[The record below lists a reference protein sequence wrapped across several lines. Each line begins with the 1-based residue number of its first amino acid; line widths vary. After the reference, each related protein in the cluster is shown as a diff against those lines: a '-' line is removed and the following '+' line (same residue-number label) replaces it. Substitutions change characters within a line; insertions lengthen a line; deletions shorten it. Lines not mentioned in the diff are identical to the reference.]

1 MLNDNLSPLFRQ
13 KLVLS
18 SRFSFKKLNGEI
30 LKFTL
35 SLHLVVTGVWEVVE
49 KDRGSK
55 FPQFGSLPLKVICKF
70 RTEDPIRQTFY
81 LFKVNNRKINV
92 GVKHAQS

>member
-49 KDRGSK
+49 KDRGRK

-81 LFKVNNRKINV
+81 LFKVNN
-92 GVKHAQS
+92 